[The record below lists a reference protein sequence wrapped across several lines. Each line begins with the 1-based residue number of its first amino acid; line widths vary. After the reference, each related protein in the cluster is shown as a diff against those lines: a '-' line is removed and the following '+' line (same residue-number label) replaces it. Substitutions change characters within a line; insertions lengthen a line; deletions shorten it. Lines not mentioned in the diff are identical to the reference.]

1 MQDCWQAV
9 TLLLT
14 NNVSAS
20 PSLRGMHLLLSLAQ
34 QLSERITASRL
45 LVFTSGT
52 MATVP
57 GASHG
62 GAWGFTRVIRLE
74 HPELSTQTA
83 NLSGGESAMALPA
96 LAKTSS
102 EAEVAWSGDKRLVA
116 RLRVSS
122 SASDKRATF
131 ASGLHAITGG
141 LGGLGLRAA
150 SLLIEGGATGVM
162 LASRSGRIVRDG
174 QGLMARLKSLRTAA
188 SVMACD
194 GADALDTN
202 ALLSSRPLSGVMH
215 AAGAS
220 DKGLIVEL
228 REQSLQWMYASK
240 AMGAWHLHCASP
252 TAPRES
258 YVLWSSIGSGL
269 GNVGQANYAGGN
281 ASLDAHASSI
291 RACAT

>member
-1 MQDCWQAV
+1 MQDCWQTV

-34 QLSERITASRL
+34 QLSVRIAASRL

-131 ASGLHAITGG
+131 ASGLHAIPG
-141 LGGLGLRAA
+141 L
-150 SLLIEGGATGVM
+150 SLIH
-162 LASRSGRIVRDG
+162 I
-174 QGLMARLKSLRTAA
+174 
-188 SVMACD
+188 
-194 GADALDTN
+194 
-202 ALLSSRPLSGVMH
+202 
-215 AAGAS
+215 
-220 DKGLIVEL
+220 
-228 REQSLQWMYASK
+228 
-240 AMGAWHLHCASP
+240 
-252 TAPRES
+252 
-258 YVLWSSIGSGL
+258 
-269 GNVGQANYAGGN
+269 
-281 ASLDAHASSI
+281 
-291 RACAT
+291 